1 MYTILAVPSNSLEL
15 FVFFVDNDNL
25 YITTI
30 PAKFLVVGELET
42 NKQSIRIN
50 RINMINGCT
59 M

>member
-50 RINMINGCT
+50 RINMI
-59 M
+59 